1 MALQPYDQ
9 RTEQPIQS
17 SAFSSALN
25 RLVAQAIAEKSLQW
39 FSAVGS
45 LGLWTYAIMHPEPLR
60 LGAAAG
66 YSLLCQL
73 LPLFKR
79 S

>member
-1 MALQPYDQ
+1 MALQPYDVQ
-9 RTEQPIQS
+9 TERPVS
-17 SAFSSALN
+17 NSFNAALSK
-25 RLVAQAIAEKSLQW
+25 LVAQALAEKSLQW

-45 LGLWTYAIMHPEPLR
+45 LGLWAYAITHPEPLR

-79 S
+79 N